1 MKTIKTVQDSV
12 KNWYILLIVGLIFLG
27 SGIYAFFSPEGT
39 FLALALLFAW
49 SFLVSGGIEIVFSIS
64 NREELDNWVWTL
76 IFGVITFLVGLL
88 LLARPEITLITLS
101 LSLGFLIL
109 FRSIGTISFA
119 LDLKSYEDNQGW
131 GTLLALGILG
141 LLFSF
146 LLLWNPALAGVTI
159 AFWMGLALVIAGIM
173 SIYLALKLRKLKG
186 ASQKISRELKERFE
200 SLQEEIKKEL
210 KT

>member
-101 LSLGFLIL
+101 LSLGFLVL

-159 AFWMGLALVIAGIM
+159 AFWMGLTLVIAGIM
-173 SIYLALKLRKLKG
+173 SVYLALKLRKLKG